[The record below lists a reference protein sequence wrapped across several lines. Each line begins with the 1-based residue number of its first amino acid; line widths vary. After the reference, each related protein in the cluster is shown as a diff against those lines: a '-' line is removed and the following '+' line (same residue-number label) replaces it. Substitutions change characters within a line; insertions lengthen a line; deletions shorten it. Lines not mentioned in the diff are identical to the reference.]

1 MKENSEKQPN
11 VEEIFTEIYK
21 KGSWK
26 GAVPSGPGSS
36 LKATELVRPR
46 LLTLFDRFEIH
57 TLCDAPCGDGS
68 WIFEITRDLTHYFGV
83 DVVSDL
89 VEANS
94 RKNLPLNHF
103 FRAGDLTTEILPRA
117 DAILCRDCL
126 VHFPLETAQ
135 KAINLFRQSGS
146 IYIITTTFPGHD
158 SNVPAAMGSWR
169 PLNLQQAPFF
179 FPDPIEIIEERIPN
193 PEDKYN
199 DKSLGVWR
207 LSDIPSY

>member
-1 MKENSEKQPN
+1 MKEDSENQPN

-46 LLTLFDRFEIH
+46 LMTLFARFEIR

-68 WIFEITRDLTHYFGV
+68 WIFEITRELTHYFGV
-83 DVVSDL
+83 DVVADL
-89 VEANS
+89 VEANLQ
-94 RKNLPLNHF
+94 KNLPLNHF

-135 KAINLFRQSGS
+135 KTINLFKQSGS
-146 IYIITTTFPGHD
+146 TYLITTTFPRHD
-158 SNVPAAMGSWR
+158 YNIQAAMGSWR
-169 PLNLQQAPFF
+169 PLNLQQSPFD
-179 FPDPIEIIEERIPN
+179 FPSPIEMIAERALN

-199 DKSLGVWR
+199 DKALGVWL